1 MVEQLDLI
9 DRPRIERARA
19 KGHDGAQRAADKT
32 ERVIDP
38 QWTEKAVAAIR
49 QFARAQG
56 DVLFTMEMCRGVIEL
71 QASVPDPSDKRAWG
85 AATLAAV
92 RAEFIERTKTYH
104 PAASSNG
111 APKVCYRAGAKAR
124 AA

>member
-1 MVEQLDLI
+1 MSEQMDLL

-19 KGHDGAQRAADKT
+19 RGHDAAQRAADKT
-32 ERVIDP
+32 ERAVDP
-38 QWTEKAVAAIR
+38 LWTEKAVNAIR

-71 QASVPDPSDKRAWG
+71 QGTVPDPSDKRAWG

-92 RAEFIERTKTYH
+92 RGEFIERTKTYH

-111 APKVCYRAGAKAR
+111 APKVCYRRGQKA
-124 AA
+124 